1 MLWCD
6 IKVVKMVEELCFLIR
21 YVGFIKFFEI
31 INEYYLW
38 FFRGKFNIILWNK
51 DEWLVYFS
59 NNEVFF
65 NGCWE
70 IYLIIYIIN
79 W

>member
-38 FFRGKFNIILWNK
+38 FFRGKFNIIL
-51 DEWLVYFS
+51 
-59 NNEVFF
+59 
-65 NGCWE
+65 
-70 IYLIIYIIN
+70 
-79 W
+79 